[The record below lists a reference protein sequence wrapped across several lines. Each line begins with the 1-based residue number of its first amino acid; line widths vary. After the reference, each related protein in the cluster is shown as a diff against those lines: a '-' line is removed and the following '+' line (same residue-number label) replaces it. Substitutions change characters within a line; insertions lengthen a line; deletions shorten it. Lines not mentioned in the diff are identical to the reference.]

1 MDWLGRSSWDL
12 LDIVGDRRQMQ
23 RERAS
28 GDGKEHK
35 LLPVYPNGGP
45 FTGERAKVAGNAAF
59 LERFLLFP
67 ARPGS
72 FGA

>member
-1 MDWLGRSSWDL
+1 
-12 LDIVGDRRQMQ
+12 MQ

-72 FGA
+72 FGAWRGFSQNRSAPPWSQRH